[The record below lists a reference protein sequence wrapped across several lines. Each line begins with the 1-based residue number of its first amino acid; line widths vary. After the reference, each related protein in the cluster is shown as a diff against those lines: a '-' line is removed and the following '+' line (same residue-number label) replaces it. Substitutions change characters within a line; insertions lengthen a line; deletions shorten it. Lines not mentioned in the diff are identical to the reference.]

1 MAKKVI
7 LTESELIKMIQQIVE
22 ENKASEMGEQSWL
35 PGTKAYKRK
44 KALKKALKSDD
55 DTGEEKDE
63 FAVDTDEKSEKK
75 RQKKIRGGSIQT
87 LLTDLAT
94 AEPPAY
100 YDKLQPTP
108 AEVNAIEKDA
118 DGNKDYIKI
127 MNELVLNKLYSVYGA
142 ISAVAYFIRS
152 SKNCDERYMPKT
164 AENDSLKGLTSLA
177 AYIGKL
183 KMYTKFLRGPIK
195 GIVKNF
201 IDDFEDVVKL
211 VQKEGKKY
219 FNDKNIRGAEG
230 IFRDYSENFER
241 VALQKK
247 AFKTA
252 QQIIT
257 GTDETGPNVKAP
269 KDPCHFD
276 FE

>member
-1 MAKKVI
+1 MAKKVT
-7 LTESELIKMIQQIVE
+7 LTESELIKMIQQIVK

-44 KALKKALKSDD
+44 KALKKALKTDD
-55 DTGEEKDE
+55 SGEEKDE
-63 FAVDTDEKSEKK
+63 FALDTDERGEKK

-108 AEVNAIEKDA
+108 AEVNAIEKDV

-152 SKNCDERYMPKT
+152 SKNCDERYMPEK
-164 AENDSLKGLTSLA
+164 AENDSLKGLTSLT
-177 AYIGKL
+177 AYIEKL
-183 KMYTKFLRGPIK
+183 EMYTKFLRGPIK
-195 GIVKNF
+195 GIVKDF
-201 IDDFEDVVKL
+201 IKDFKGVVKL

>member
-1 MAKKVI
+1 MAKKVT
-7 LTESELIKMIQQIVE
+7 LTESELIKMIQQIVK

-44 KALKKALKSDD
+44 KALKKALKTDD
-55 DTGEEKDE
+55 GGEEKDE
-63 FAVDTDEKSEKK
+63 FALDTDERGEKK

-94 AEPPAY
+94 ANPPAY
-100 YDKLQPTP
+100 YDKLEPTA
-108 AEVNAIEKDA
+108 AEVNAIEKDSE
-118 DGNKDYIKI
+118 GNKDYIKI

-152 SKNCDERYMPKT
+152 SKNCDERYMPEK

-177 AYIGKL
+177 AYIAKL
-183 KMYTKFLRGPIK
+183 EMYTKFLRGPIK
-195 GIVKNF
+195 GIVKDF
-201 IDDFEDVVKL
+201 IKDFKGVVKL
-211 VQKEGKKY
+211 IQKEGKKY

-257 GTDETGPNVKAP
+257 GTDETGPDVKAP